1 MKIRTF
7 LTILSISTLITACGG
22 GTSELPGTASTVPV
36 TPGVVP
42 TEPAPTEPAPT
53 EPAPTD
59 PAPTDPAPTDP
70 PANTD
75 ISSESVNLNW
85 DIPSTKV
92 DGSPISLSD
101 IGGYRIYEGT
111 NENNVS
117 MLIDISSVT
126 TTYTVT
132 GLSVGTHYFY
142 VTTYDS
148 QGQESPFSNVVQ
160 KTFM

>member
-59 PAPTDPAPTDP
+59 PAPTDP
-70 PANTD
+70 PAGTV
-75 ISSESVNLNW
+75 ISSESANLNW
-85 DIPSTKV
+85 DIPSTKL
-92 DGSPISLSD
+92 DGSPISLST

-111 NENNVS
+111 DKNNVS
-117 MLIDISSVT
+117 MFIDVSSDT
-126 TTYTVT
+126 TTYTIS
-132 GLSVGTHYFY
+132 GLTVGTHYFY

-148 QGQESPFSNVVQ
+148 EGQESPFSNVVQ